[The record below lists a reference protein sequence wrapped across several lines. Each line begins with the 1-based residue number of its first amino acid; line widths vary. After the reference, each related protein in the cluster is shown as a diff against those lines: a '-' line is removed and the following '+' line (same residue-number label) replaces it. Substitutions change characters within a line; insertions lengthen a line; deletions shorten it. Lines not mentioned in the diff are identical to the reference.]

1 MKKTKVMATIGPSS
15 KDEIILEEM
24 ILNGMNVARFNM
36 KYSTIEFCEEIV
48 DKIRTIDKKLK
59 TNTSILIDLKGPDI
73 KVGNFIGGKAYLK
86 DGDKIRIYMNPITG
100 DATKFSVSYNNLI
113 NDVKTNKILKLDNG
127 LIEIKVLE
135 KGEDYLLCDVIRG
148 GFVEDNKSI
157 RVIDT
162 RINMPF
168 ITEEDKAAIR
178 FAGRENIDYIALSF
192 VTSAEDIL
200 SVNDLLIEYE
210 NDHTLIISKIEKE
223 KALEEIDEIIRVSDG
238 ILIARRDLGV
248 EIPLERIPSIQKSI
262 INKCHLQGKVSIVAT
277 EMHSTF
283 EQEIKPTGVEVS
295 DIANAIIDGVDCI
308 MLTGETT
315 IGKYP
320 VGTISMMNKIIE
332 TSEIDINHNELSK
345 KAMRTENQDITGS
358 IAYSVV
364 ECASRLKCISI
375 VTPTMSGYTS
385 KKISRFRPNCPIIAL
400 TPNIDTARLLGLYY
414 GIYPVLIDETKS
426 FDMILKLSKNSVMKK
441 FNYEQGDKII
451 ITGGYPF
458 KEVKHTNFMKIEEL

>member
-210 NDHTLIISKIEKE
+210 NDHTLKISKIEKE
-223 KALEEIDEIIRVSDG
+223 KALE
-238 ILIARRDLGV
+238 
-248 EIPLERIPSIQKSI
+248 
-262 INKCHLQGKVSIVAT
+262 
-277 EMHSTF
+277 
-283 EQEIKPTGVEVS
+283 
-295 DIANAIIDGVDCI
+295 
-308 MLTGETT
+308 
-315 IGKYP
+315 
-320 VGTISMMNKIIE
+320 
-332 TSEIDINHNELSK
+332 
-345 KAMRTENQDITGS
+345 
-358 IAYSVV
+358 
-364 ECASRLKCISI
+364 
-375 VTPTMSGYTS
+375 
-385 KKISRFRPNCPIIAL
+385 
-400 TPNIDTARLLGLYY
+400 
-414 GIYPVLIDETKS
+414 
-426 FDMILKLSKNSVMKK
+426 
-441 FNYEQGDKII
+441 
-451 ITGGYPF
+451 
-458 KEVKHTNFMKIEEL
+458 

>member
-15 KDEIILEEM
+15 KDEVILEDM
-24 ILNGMNVARFNM
+24 ILNGMNVARLNM
-36 KYSTIEFCEEIV
+36 KYSTLEFCEEIV
-48 DKIRTIDKKLK
+48 DKIRNIDKRLK

-73 KVGNFIGGKAYLK
+73 KVGNFMGGKAYLK
-86 DGDKIRIYMNPITG
+86 DNDKIRVYMDPVIG
-100 DATKFSVSYNNLI
+100 DSTKFSVSYSNLI
-113 NDVKTNKILKLDNG
+113 NDVKTNTIMKLDNG

-135 KGEDYLLCDVIRG
+135 KIENYLLCEVVRG

-157 RVIDT
+157 RIIDT

-192 VTSAEDIL
+192 VKSAEDIL
-200 SVNDLLIEYE
+200 SVNDLLIEYA
-210 NDHTLIISKIEKE
+210 NDHTLIMSKIEKE
-223 KALEEIDEIIRVSDG
+223 KALEELDEIIRVSDG

-277 EMHSTF
+277 EMHSTL
-283 EQEIKPTGVEVS
+283 EQEVKPSGVEVS
-295 DIANAIIDGVDCI
+295 DIANAIVDGVDAI

-320 VGTISMMNKIIE
+320 VGTISMINKIIE
-332 TSEIDINHNELSK
+332 TSETDINHNELLDR
-345 KAMRTENQDITGS
+345 AMRTENQDITGS

-364 ECASRLKCISI
+364 ECASRLKCITI

-400 TPNIDTARLLGLYY
+400 TPNIDTARSLGLYY
-414 GIYPVLIDETKS
+414 GIYPVVIDETKS
-426 FDMILKLSKNSVMKK
+426 FDMILKLSKNSVIKK
-441 FNYEQGDKII
+441 FNYEKGDKII

>member
-1 MKKTKVMATIGPSS
+1 MKNTKVMATIGPSS

-24 ILNGMNVARFNM
+24 ILNGMNVARLNM

-48 DKIRTIDKKLK
+48 DKIRNIDKKLK
-59 TNTSILIDLKGPDI
+59 TNTAILLDLKGPDI

-86 DGDKIRIYMNPITG
+86 DNDKIRIYMNPIVG
-100 DATKFSVSYNNLI
+100 DSTKFSVSYNNLI
-113 NDVKTNKILKLDNG
+113 NDVKTNTILKLDNG
-127 LIEIKVLE
+127 LIEIKILE
-135 KGEDYLLCDVIRG
+135 KGEDYLLCEVIKG
-148 GFVEDNKSI
+148 GFVEDNKSL

-162 RINMPF
+162 RLNMPF
-168 ITEEDKAAIR
+168 ITEDDKEAIR
-178 FAGRENIDYIALSF
+178 FAGKEDIDYLALSF
-192 VTSAEDIL
+192 VSSAEDIL
-200 SVNDLLIEYE
+200 MVNDLLIEYG
-210 NDHTLIISKIEKE
+210 NDHASIISKIEKE
-223 KALEEIDEIIRVSDG
+223 KALEELDEIIKVSDG
-238 ILIARRDLGV
+238 IMISRRDLGV
-248 EIPLERIPSIQKSI
+248 EIPLERIPSIQRTI
-262 INKCHLQGKVSIVAT
+262 INKCHLQAKVSIVAT
-277 EMHSTF
+277 EMLSTLN
-283 EQEIKPTGVEVS
+283 QEVKPSGSEVS
-295 DIANAIIDGVDCI
+295 DIANAIVDGVDAI

-332 TSEIDINHNELSK
+332 TSELDINYSELSN

-400 TPNIDTARLLGLYY
+400 TPNIETARSLSLYY
-414 GIYPVLIDETKS
+414 GIYPVFIEETKS

-441 FNYEQGDKII
+441 FNYESGDKII

>member
-24 ILNGMNVARFNM
+24 ILNGMNVARLNM

-48 DKIRTIDKKLK
+48 EKIRNIDKELK
-59 TNTSILIDLKGPDI
+59 TNTAILLDLKGPDI

-86 DGDKIRIYMNPITG
+86 DNDKIRIYMNPIIG
-100 DATKFSVSYNNLI
+100 DSTKFSVSYSNLI
-113 NDVKTNKILKLDNG
+113 NDVKTNTILKLDNG

-135 KGEDYLLCDVIRG
+135 KGEDYLLCEVIKG
-148 GFVEDNKSI
+148 GFVEDNKSV

-162 RINMPF
+162 RLNMPF
-168 ITEEDKAAIR
+168 ITEDDKEAIR
-178 FAGRENIDYIALSF
+178 FAGRKDIDYLALSF

-200 SVNDLLIEYE
+200 SVNDLLIEYG
-210 NDHTLIISKIEKE
+210 NDHASIISKIEKE
-223 KALEEIDEIIRVSDG
+223 KSLEELDEIIRVSDG
-238 ILIARRDLGV
+238 VMISRRDLGV
-248 EIPLERIPSIQKSI
+248 EIPLERIPSIQRTI
-262 INKCHLQGKVSIVAT
+262 INKCHLQSKISIVAT
-277 EMHSTF
+277 EMHSTLDH
-283 EQEIKPTGVEVS
+283 EVKPTGSEVS
-295 DIANAIIDGVDCI
+295 DIANAIVDGVDCI

-332 TSEIDINHNELSK
+332 TAELDINYNELSN
-345 KAMRTENQDITGS
+345 KAMRTENQDITGGV
-358 IAYSVV
+358 AYSVV
-364 ECASRLKCISI
+364 DCASRLKCIAI

-385 KKISRFRPNCPIIAL
+385 KKISRFRPICSIIAL
-400 TPNIDTARLLGLYY
+400 TPNIETARSLSLYY
-414 GIYPVLIDETKS
+414 GIYPVLIEETKS

-441 FNYEQGDKII
+441 FNYEHGDKII

>member
-15 KDEIILEEM
+15 KDEVILEDM
-24 ILNGMNVARFNM
+24 ILNGMNVARLNM
-36 KYSTIEFCEEIV
+36 KYSTLEFCEEIV
-48 DKIRTIDKKLK
+48 DKIRNIDKRLK

-86 DGDKIRIYMNPITG
+86 DNDKIRIYMDPVIG
-100 DATKFSVSYNNLI
+100 DSTKFSVSYSNLI
-113 NDVKTNKILKLDNG
+113 NDVKTNTMMKLDNG

-135 KGEDYLLCDVIRG
+135 KIENYLLCEVVRG

-168 ITEEDKAAIR
+168 ITEDDKAAIR
-178 FAGRENIDYIALSF
+178 LAGRKNIDYIALSF

-200 SVNDLLIEYE
+200 SVNDLLIEYA
-210 NDHTLIISKIEKE
+210 NDHTLIMSKIEKE
-223 KALEEIDEIIRVSDG
+223 KALEELDEIIKVSDG
-238 ILIARRDLGV
+238 ILIARRDLGI

-277 EMHSTF
+277 EMHSTL
-283 EQEIKPTGVEVS
+283 EQEVKPTGVEVS
-295 DIANAIIDGVDCI
+295 DIANAIIDGVDAI

-315 IGKYP
+315 IGKFP
-320 VGTISMMNKIIE
+320 VGTISIINKIIE
-332 TSEIDINHNELSK
+332 TSELNINYNELLN

-364 ECASRLKCISI
+364 ECATRLKSIAI

-414 GIYPVLIDETKS
+414 GIYPVVIDETKS
-426 FDMILKLSKNSVMKK
+426 FDMILKLSKNTVIKK
-441 FNYEQGDKII
+441 INYEQGDKII

-458 KEVKHTNFMKIEEL
+458 KEVKHTNFMKIEQL

>member
-24 ILNGMNVARFNM
+24 ILNGMNVARLNM

-48 DKIRTIDKKLK
+48 EKIRNIDKELK
-59 TNTSILIDLKGPDI
+59 TNTAILLDLKGPDI
-73 KVGNFIGGKAYLK
+73 KVGNFISGKAYLK
-86 DGDKIRIYMNPITG
+86 DNDKIRIYMNPIVG
-100 DATKFSVSYNNLI
+100 DSTKFSVSYSNLI
-113 NDVKTNKILKLDNG
+113 NDVKTNTILKLDNG

-135 KGEDYLLCDVIRG
+135 KGEDYLLCEVIKG
-148 GFVEDNKSI
+148 GFVEDNKSV
-157 RVIDT
+157 RVIDAKL
-162 RINMPF
+162 NMPF
-168 ITEEDKAAIR
+168 ITEDDKEAIR
-178 FAGRENIDYIALSF
+178 FAGRKDIDYLALSF

-200 SVNDLLIEYE
+200 SVNDLLIEYG
-210 NDHTLIISKIEKE
+210 NDHASIISKIEKE
-223 KALEEIDEIIRVSDG
+223 KSLEELDEIIRVSDG
-238 ILIARRDLGV
+238 VMISRRDLGV
-248 EIPLERIPSIQKSI
+248 EIPLERIPSIQRTI
-262 INKCHLQGKVSIVAT
+262 INKCHLQSKISIVAT
-277 EMHSTF
+277 EMHSTLNN
-283 EQEIKPTGVEVS
+283 EVKPTGSEVS
-295 DIANAIIDGVDCI
+295 DIANAIVDGVDCI

-332 TSEIDINHNELSK
+332 TAELDINYNELSN

-364 ECASRLKCISI
+364 DCASRLKCIAI

-385 KKISRFRPNCPIIAL
+385 KKISRFRPICSIIAL
-400 TPNIDTARLLGLYY
+400 TPNIETARSLSLYY
-414 GIYPVLIDETKS
+414 GIYPVLIEETKS

-441 FNYEQGDKII
+441 FNYEHGDKII

>member
-86 DGDKIRIYMNPITG
+86 DNDKIRIYMNPIIG
-100 DATKFSVSYNNLI
+100 DSTKFSVSYSNLI
-113 NDVKTNKILKLDNG
+113 NDVKTNTILKLDNG

-332 TSEIDINHNELSK
+332 TSEIDINHNELSN

-400 TPNIDTARLLGLYY
+400 TSNIDTARLLGLYY
-414 GIYPVLIDETKS
+414 GIYPVVIDETKS